1 MRHPYKTLYWI
12 LAIVAAFSF
21 DLLFWEKPIGI
32 NFFLFVLLALLGGL
46 VPLWLEKVKVPWTSY
61 LLLAPLAF
69 FVLMTAFRAEPLTNL
84 MNGLIAVGSAVLF
97 TVSLRNGA
105 WPKFNLRDHLTRLFS
120 FFLNC
125 FAGGIRFFSEL
136 RKDPAEKE
144 SETPTPKKKQKP
156 LAPYLRGL
164 LIALPVL
171 LILASLLASADPV
184 FGNRLAG
191 LLNWFDFDNLGEY
204 IFRLVYIFI
213 IAYLLLG
220 AYFFGLVES
229 AKSEPKTN
237 PDERKSGL
245 GLIESSVVLAAV
257 NLLFL
262 VFVVLQFTYL
272 FGGTEN
278 ISVEGFTYAEY
289 ARRGFFELLAVALIS
304 LGLYY
309 LLSMVTPRTQKRQ
322 RWLFSALGLLLVAQ
336 VGVILASALTRLG
349 LYEGAYGFTRLRT
362 MTHFFIPW
370 LALLLAAAA
379 VLELTRNMSR
389 MPLAVILFIFG
400 FGLTVNILNVDAF
413 ITRQNIARAEAMQT
427 TDDRPSL
434 DMGYL
439 VSLSADAVPPLVAA
453 YTDPDTPDELRDAL
467 GGVLACRLADPAQTQ
482 SMPWPAWHAS
492 RAHAASLMESQVDA
506 LSAYPVTVED
516 GWRTVEI
523 NGETTP
529 CIGDRLPFD

>member
-12 LAIVAAFSF
+12 LAIVAAVSF
-21 DLLFWEKPIGI
+21 DRLFWENPIGI

-46 VPLWLEKVKVPWTSY
+46 IPLWLEKVKVPWTSY

-69 FVLMTAFRAEPLTNL
+69 FALMAAFRAEPLTNL
-84 MNGLIAVGSAVLF
+84 MNGLITVGSAVLF
-97 TVSLRNGA
+97 TVSLRSGA
-105 WPKFNLRDHLTRLFS
+105 WPQFNLRDHLAHLFR

-136 RKDPAEKE
+136 HKDPAEE
-144 SETPTPKKKQKP
+144 GPDTPAPEKKQKP

-171 LILASLLASADPV
+171 FVLASLLASADPV

-191 LLNWFDFDNLGEY
+191 LFNWFEFDNLGEY
-204 IFRLVYIFI
+204 LFRLIYILI

-220 AYFFGLVES
+220 AYFFSLVES
-229 AKSEPKTN
+229 AKSEPKNN
-237 PDERKSGL
+237 PNEQNSGL
-245 GLIESSVVLAAV
+245 GLIESSVVLGAV

-309 LLSMVTPRTQKRQ
+309 LLSMVTPRAGKRQ

-349 LYEGAYGFTRLRT
+349 LYESAYGFTRLRT
-362 MTHFFIPW
+362 MTHFAIPW

-379 VLELTRNMSR
+379 GLELTRKMAR
-389 MPLAVILFIFG
+389 MPLAVILFLFG

-413 ITRQNIARAEAMQT
+413 ITRQNITRAEALQPN
-427 TDDRPSL
+427 DDMPAL
-434 DMGYL
+434 DTGYL
-439 VSLSADAVPPLVAA
+439 VSLSSDAVPPLAA
-453 YTDPDTPDELRDAL
+453 AFIDPDTPDELRDSL
-467 GGVLACRLADPAQTQ
+467 GGVLACRLADLSEQEPT
-482 SMPWPAWHAS
+482 PWTAWHAS
-492 RAHAASLMESQVDA
+492 RARAASLLKNQADT
-506 LSAYPVTVED
+506 LSAYPVSLEE

-523 NGETTP
+523 NGETIP